1 MPTNTAAKTLAL
13 IMVHAPALLTLPSRF
28 SLVVQR
34 LRFARIGFDA
44 AHAHRPE
51 DLRIIGLGQGRQRRG
66 IMARRGSQ
74 EERPSPR
81 DITCGEE
88 VLAVFKEPVH
98 LGWRKADRTR

>member
-34 LRFARIGFDA
+34 LRLARIGFDA

-51 DLRIIGLGQGRQRRG
+51 DLRIIGLRQGRQRRG
-66 IMARRGSQ
+66 IMACRCPRK
-74 EERPSPR
+74 ERPSPR
-81 DITCGEE
+81 DIARGEE
-88 VLAVFKEPVH
+88 VLAVLEKPVH
-98 LGWRKADRTR
+98 RGGRR

>member
-13 IMVHAPALLTLPSRF
+13 IMVHVPALLTLPSRF

-34 LRFARIGFDA
+34 LRLARIRLDA

-51 DLRIIGLGQGRQRRG
+51 DLRVIGLRQGCQRRG
-66 IMARRGSQ
+66 IMACRCPQ

-81 DITCGEE
+81 DIACGEE
-88 VLAVFKEPVH
+88 VLAVLEEPVH
-98 LGWRKADRTR
+98 HG